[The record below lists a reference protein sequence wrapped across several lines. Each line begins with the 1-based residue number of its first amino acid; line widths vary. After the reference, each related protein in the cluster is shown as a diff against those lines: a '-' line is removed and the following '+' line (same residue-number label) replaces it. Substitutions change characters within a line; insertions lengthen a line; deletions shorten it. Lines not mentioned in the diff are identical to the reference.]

1 MRLEDEANCSLAVV
15 LRIQGVSRNG
25 NRSGDMADDDA
36 LCTLCTLHHPAIIS
50 TLVGCAAALIELHS
64 YSSPS
69 SVLSRRCYQAVTHRR
84 GLEAKFEHL
93 THRHILTALATYL
106 PLLICRLTD

>member
-15 LRIQGVSRNG
+15 LRIQGVSRNATAIVQVA
-25 NRSGDMADDDA
+25 MADA

-64 YSSPS
+64 HSSPS

-93 THRHILTALATYL
+93 THRHILTALATCL
-106 PLLICRLTD
+106 F

>member
-1 MRLEDEANCSLAVV
+1 MRPIAVWPSYSASRGFPATQRQSFRWRWLTHFALFALCIIRPSSALSLA
-15 LRIQGVSRNG
+15 
-25 NRSGDMADDDA
+25 
-36 LCTLCTLHHPAIIS
+36 
-50 TLVGCAAALIELHS
+50 AAALIELHS